1 MKFCVLASGSSGN
14 CIFISSQQ
22 TGILIDA
29 GLSARETVRR
39 LEQIGVPIAGIS
51 AICLTHEHGDHVA
64 GLFTLN
70 QRHDIKLYA
79 NSGTISAL
87 NRDPKMQRLQWQIFS
102 TGSGFQIG
110 DLTIDPF
117 PVSHDAYEPV
127 GFIVSC
133 GNSRVGIATD
143 IGAPT
148 HLVRELLRPCR
159 ALIIESNHDE
169 QLLAE
174 AKRPWTLKQR
184 IAGRQGHLS
193 NRHAAEMVAEIASP
207 DLSHVFLCHLSS
219 DCNRPELALKEITKL
234 LEKRGFARVKVCLT
248 FAEKNSELWTDQGEN
263 NGSEVVNHKSNSN

>member
-14 CIFISSQQ
+14 CIFVGSQR
-22 TGILIDA
+22 TGILVDA
-29 GLSARETVRR
+29 GLSARETARR
-39 LEQIGVPIAGIS
+39 LELIGIPVSAVS

-64 GLFTLN
+64 GLFTLH
-70 QRHDIKLYA
+70 QRYGIRLYA
-79 NSGTISAL
+79 NSGTVSAL
-87 NRDPKMQRLQWQIFS
+87 GRDPKMQRLAWQVFS
-102 TGSGFQIG
+102 TGSRFQIG
-110 DLTIDPF
+110 DLTLDPF

-133 GNSRVGIATD
+133 GSSMVGIVTD

-169 QLLAE
+169 NLLAG

-193 NRHAAEMVAEIASP
+193 NRHAAEMITEIASKA
-207 DLSHVFLCHLSS
+207 LSHVFLCHLSA
-219 DCNRPELALKEITKL
+219 DCNRPELALKEMTGL
-234 LEKRGFARVKVCLT
+234 LGKRGLTHVRVNLT
-248 FAEKNSELWTDQGEN
+248 FADKNSEIWTDEG
-263 NGSEVVNHKSNSN
+263 